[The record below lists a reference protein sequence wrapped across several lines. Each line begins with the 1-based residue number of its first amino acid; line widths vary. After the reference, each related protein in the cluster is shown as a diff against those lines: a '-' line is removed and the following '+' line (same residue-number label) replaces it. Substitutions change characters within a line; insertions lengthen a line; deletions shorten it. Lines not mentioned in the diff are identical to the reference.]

1 MINESEGRF
10 LTTLKNENLLEP
22 FLKYLYQRQSSSS
35 GSLAKEL
42 IPVEWIELKCTQ
54 MKKMALENDV
64 ALIAEKSS
72 MTGQV
77 INKK

>member
-1 MINESEGRF
+1 MINQSEGTY

-22 FLKYLYQRQSSSS
+22 FVKYLYQRQSSSS
-35 GSLAKEL
+35 GTLAKEL

-54 MKKMALENDV
+54 MKKKALENDV
-64 ALIAEKSS
+64 ALVSEKSS